1 MKAQE
6 RLEAYLGGFR
16 QRLRTLI
23 LARGAAALCV
33 AALTVTLL
41 AVYIGTRQAFPAELM
56 NGARLLLALSL
67 GAIAALLLVRPLRA
81 LRRTRGVAD
90 IERRAPDFDGRIETY
105 DELAGGKRGDAAR
118 PSPFLGLLAEDAWRL
133 ARGIPAALRVPGRE
147 ITLPGALAGA
157 ALAALVWFAAFG
169 PDNWRYGVRHVW
181 AGWAMADTLPPQR
194 IVVDPGDGAVRRG
207 GDLVVGAYAEG
218 FDPASAEV
226 FARFESSGEWESASM
241 LADDGLF
248 EFTFYAV
255 REPVSYYV
263 VAAGVHSE
271 EFQVEVVDL
280 PRVRNVKLT
289 YHYPRWTQL
298 ETEIEDPGNDISA
311 VAGTRVEVEVTTD
324 QPLGAAE
331 LIVNGET
338 LEMTADGAVA
348 TGALEVSES
357 GEYHV
362 STYFADDPVR
372 LTDDY
377 FIDVI
382 PDNKPEVSVV
392 RPGRDYRASN
402 IEEVS
407 VRVEAEDDFGLDRL
421 ELHYSVNGG
430 EWNIVEL
437 DVDGARAEGEEVLY
451 LEEMDKPASNAAGA
465 AGLQDLLGGDRL
477 TVDRL
482 DEVRDAIVA
491 GVAEAD
497 AADAFTGLEPGDLIS
512 YYAEAHDRD
521 ASERTDLFFVEVQ
534 PFERSYTQSMQGGG
548 GGGGGGGGEQ
558 NEISQRQ
565 KEILLATWN
574 LIREQEQVAGF
585 LDEQQL
591 GDNAAML
598 AELQRTL
605 ADQARTLANRTRA
618 RQLTQVD
625 EQIQTF
631 VNSLESAAEAM
642 VPAAERLADL
652 QFDEAV
658 PSEQEALQHLLKAES
673 VFTDIQVS
681 FNQGGGGGGAGGFAG
696 RDLAELFEL
705 EMDLEKNQYETE
717 SAVSFDTPEAEFD
730 EAIARLQELARRQ
743 ESLARQAGRQQQLT
757 EQERWQQE
765 QLRRETEELRRQL
778 EELRQAAAQQQA
790 QQQGQ
795 QGGQP
800 QGGQGGQQSGQP
812 GQLANAAT
820 EAIRQLDNALR
831 AMDRAQSQGEL
842 SPEQAQRAIEQARR
856 QLDQALD
863 QLTDQRQAAAEAAFS
878 DLNERAQA
886 LLEDQRRIAA
896 ELQRVAN
903 EAFRNR
909 NPDGT
914 RDNPL
919 SYDEAVDLSER
930 KWAMQET
937 LEALEQDIQSVANQ
951 FRNQTPGASEELY
964 EALADLQQ
972 TQAALRLGAAAERI
986 RRGLADELAPFEGVT
1001 TAALEDLERDT
1012 ESALATASRE
1022 ARAGRELEEDPTS
1035 ELVAELQALR
1045 RELSAFQ
1052 NGAQPGQPGQP
1063 GQNGQPSQI
1072 GQPGQPGNGAQA
1084 GGAQPGQQAGG
1095 ALGGNRF
1102 GPGGGWGAFD
1112 QDRRGLG
1119 FWDPTTGL
1127 ALDPQARERLEAEL
1141 QAAGSDLLALGTRL
1155 RADDALTAEEL
1166 AAIRQ
1171 LGDAL
1176 RRGLTGAN
1184 QALVEQE
1191 YLAML
1196 NLMEQ
1201 LELQLTYGSDSA
1213 EGELAVRTEAPAG
1226 VAAEYEEAVAEYFR
1240 RLSRSEEP

>member
-23 LARGAAALCV
+23 LARGVAALCAAAL
-33 AALTVTLL
+33 AVTLL
-41 AVYIGTRQAFPAELM
+41 AVYIGARQAFPAELM

-67 GAIAALLLVRPLRA
+67 GAIAALLLIRPLQA

-105 DELAGGKRGDAAR
+105 DELASGKRKDAAQ

-133 ARGIPAALRVPGRE
+133 ARRIPAALPVPGRE
-147 ITLPGALAGA
+147 ITVPAALAGA
-157 ALAALVWFAAFG
+157 ALGALVWFAAFG

-194 IVVDPGDGAVRRG
+194 IVVNPGDGAVRRG
-207 GDLVVGAYAEG
+207 GDLIIDAYAEG
-218 FDPASAEV
+218 FDPVAAEV
-226 FARFESSGEWESASM
+226 FARFESSEDWESAPM

-248 EFTFYAV
+248 EFTFFAV

-298 ETEIEDPGNDISA
+298 ETETEDPGSDIAA
-311 VAGTRVEVEVTTD
+311 VAGTQVEVEVTTD

-348 TGALEVSES
+348 TGVLEVSES
-357 GEYHV
+357 GEYYV
-362 STYFADDPVR
+362 STFFADDPVR

-392 RPGRDYRASN
+392 RPGRDWRASN

-407 VRVEAEDDFGLDRL
+407 VQVEARDDFGLDRL
-421 ELHYSVNGG
+421 ELHYSINGG
-430 EWNIVEL
+430 EYNVVEL
-437 DVDGARAEGEEVLY
+437 DVDGAFARSDEVLY
-451 LEEMDKPASNAAGA
+451 LEEMEKPASASTPG
-465 AGLQDLLGGDRL
+465 GLQDLLEGNRL

-482 DEVRDAIVA
+482 DEVREAVIA
-491 GVAEAD
+491 GVAED
-497 AADAFTGLEPGDLIS
+497 AADATSGLEPGDLIT
-512 YYAEAHDRD
+512 YYAVAHDRD

-591 GDNAAML
+591 EDNAAML
-598 AELQRTL
+598 SELQRTL

-658 PSEQEALQHLLKAES
+658 PSEQAALQHLLKAES

-730 EAIARLQELARRQ
+730 EAIAKLQELARRQ
-743 ESLARQAGRQQQLT
+743 ENLARQAGRQQQMT

-800 QGGQGGQQSGQP
+800 QSGQGGQQSGQP
-812 GQLANAAT
+812 GQLANAAG
-820 EAIRQLDNALR
+820 EAIRQLDNALQ
-831 AMDRAQSQGEL
+831 AMDRAQAQGEMT
-842 SPEQAQRAIEQARR
+842 PEQAQRAIEQARR
-856 QLDQALD
+856 QLDRALE
-863 QLTDQRQAAAEAAFS
+863 QLTDQRQAVAEAAFS
-878 DLNERAQA
+878 ELHERAEA

-896 ELQRVAN
+896 ELQQVAN

-919 SYDEAVDLSER
+919 SYEEAVDLSER
-930 KWAMQET
+930 KWAMQEV

-951 FRNQTPGASEELY
+951 FRGQTPEASEELY
-964 EALADLQQ
+964 QALADLQQ
-972 TQAALRLGAAAERI
+972 NQTTLRLGAAADRI

-1001 TAALEDLERDT
+1001 TASLEDLRSDT
-1012 ESALATASRE
+1012 ERALATASRE
-1022 ARAGRELEEDPTS
+1022 AREGQQFEEDTTS

-1045 RELSAFQ
+1045 RELAAFQ
-1052 NGAQPGQPGQP
+1052 NGAQPGQAGQP
-1063 GQNGQPSQI
+1063 GENG
-1072 GQPGQPGNGAQA
+1072 QA
-1084 GGAQPGQQAGG
+1084 GGAQPGGQQAGG

-1119 FWDPTTGL
+1119 FWDPTSGL
-1127 ALDPQARERLEAEL
+1127 ALDPQMRERLEAEL
-1141 QAAGSDLLALGTRL
+1141 QAAGSDLLTLGARL
-1155 RADDALTAEEL
+1155 RAEDALTAEEL
-1166 AAIRQ
+1166 AAIRR
-1171 LGDAL
+1171 LGDVL
-1176 RRGLTGAN
+1176 RQGLTAGAN
-1184 QALVEQE
+1184 EAIVEQE

-1201 LELQLTYGSDSA
+1201 LELQLTSGESG
-1213 EGELAVRTEAPAG
+1213 EGETAVRTEAPAG

>member
-23 LARGAAALCV
+23 LARGSAAICV
-33 AALTVTLL
+33 AALAVTLL

-56 NGARLLLALSL
+56 NGARVVLALSL
-67 GAIAALLLVRPLRA
+67 GAIAALLLVRPLKA

-105 DELAGGKRGDAAR
+105 DELAGGKHQDAAQ

-147 ITLPGALAGA
+147 ITIPGALAGA

-194 IVVDPGDGAVRRG
+194 IVVSPGDGAVRRG
-207 GDLVVGAYAEG
+207 GDLVIDAYAEG
-218 FDPASAEV
+218 FDPVAAEV
-226 FARFESSGEWESASM
+226 FARFESSEDWESAPM

-248 EFTFYAV
+248 EFTFFAV

-289 YHYPRWTQL
+289 YHYPGWTQL
-298 ETEIEDPGNDISA
+298 ATETEDPGDDISA

-324 QPLGAAE
+324 QPLGEAE

-357 GEYHV
+357 GEYYV

-392 RPGRDYRASN
+392 RPGRDWRASN

-407 VRVEAEDDFGLDRL
+407 VRVEARDDFGLDRL
-421 ELHYSVNGG
+421 ELHYSINGG
-430 EWNIVEL
+430 EYNVVEL
-437 DVDGARAEGEEVLY
+437 DTDGAFAQSDEVLY
-451 LEEMDKPASNAAGA
+451 LEEMEKPASASLSTAG
-465 AGLQDLLGGDRL
+465 GLQDLLEGNRL

-482 DEVRDAIVA
+482 DEVRDAIIT
-491 GVAEAD
+491 GVAEAE
-497 AADAFTGLEPGDLIS
+497 AEADADATTGLETGDLIT
-512 YYAEAHDRD
+512 YYAVAHDRD

-574 LIREQEQVAGF
+574 LIREQEQVTGF

-591 GDNAAML
+591 EDNAAML
-598 AELQRTL
+598 SELQRTL

-658 PSEQEALQHLLKAES
+658 PSEQAALQHLLKAES

-730 EAIARLQELARRQ
+730 EAIAKLQELARRQ
-743 ESLARQAGRQQQLT
+743 ENLARQAGRQQQLT

-800 QGGQGGQQSGQP
+800 QSGQGGQQSGQP
-812 GQLANAAT
+812 GQLANAAG
-820 EAIRQLDNALR
+820 EAIRQLDNALQ
-831 AMDRAQSQGEL
+831 AMDRAQAQGEMT
-842 SPEQAQRAIEQARR
+842 PEQAQRAIEQARR
-856 QLDQALD
+856 QLDRALE
-863 QLTDQRQAAAEAAFS
+863 QLTDQRQAVAEAAFS
-878 DLNERAQA
+878 ELHERAEA

-896 ELQRVAN
+896 ELQQVAN
-903 EAFRNR
+903 EAFQNR

-919 SYDEAVDLSER
+919 SYEEAVDLSER
-930 KWAMQET
+930 KWAMQEV
-937 LEALEQDIQSVANQ
+937 LEALEQDIQDVANQ
-951 FRNQTPGASEELY
+951 FRGQTPEASEELY
-964 EALADLQQ
+964 QALADLQQ
-972 TQAALRLGAAAERI
+972 NQTSLRLGAAAERI

-1001 TAALEDLERDT
+1001 TASLEDLRSDT
-1012 ESALATASRE
+1012 ERALATASRE
-1022 ARAGRELEEDPTS
+1022 ARDGQQVEEDATS

-1045 RELSAFQ
+1045 RELAAFQ
-1052 NGAQPGQPGQP
+1052 NGMQPGQPGQP
-1063 GQNGQPSQI
+1063 GQAGQPAE
-1072 GQPGQPGNGAQA
+1072 NGQA
-1084 GGAQPGQQAGG
+1084 GGAQAGGQQAGG

-1119 FWDPTTGL
+1119 FWDPTRGL
-1127 ALDPQARERLEAEL
+1127 ALDPQMRERLEAEL

-1155 RADDALTAEEL
+1155 RAEDALTAEEL

-1176 RRGLTGAN
+1176 RQGLTGRN
-1184 QALVEQE
+1184 EALVEQE

-1201 LELQLTYGSDSA
+1201 LELQLTSSESA
-1213 EGELAVRTEAPAG
+1213 EGETAVRTEAPAG

>member
-6 RLEAYLGGFR
+6 RLDAYLGGFR

-23 LARGAAALCV
+23 LARGAAALCA
-33 AALTVTLL
+33 AALAVTLL

-67 GAIAALLLVRPLRA
+67 GAIAALLLVRPLKA

-105 DELAGGKRGDAAR
+105 DELAGGKRGDAAQ

-147 ITLPGALAGA
+147 ITIPGALAGA

-181 AGWAMADTLPPQR
+181 AGWVMADTLPPQR
-194 IVVDPGDGAVRRG
+194 IVVSPGDGAVRRG
-207 GDLVVGAYAEG
+207 GDLVIDAYAQG
-218 FDPASAEV
+218 FDPVAAEV
-226 FARFESSGEWESASM
+226 FARFESSEDWESAPM
-241 LADDGLF
+241 QADDGLF
-248 EFTFYAV
+248 GFTFFAV

-280 PRVRNVKLT
+280 PRVRNVALT

-298 ETEIEDPGNDISA
+298 ETETEDPGDDISA

-324 QPLGAAE
+324 QPLGEAE

-348 TGALEVSES
+348 TGVLEVSES
-357 GEYHV
+357 GEYYV

-392 RPGRDYRASN
+392 RPGRDWRASN

-407 VRVEAEDDFGLDRL
+407 VRVEARDDFGLDRL

-430 EWNIVEL
+430 EYSVVEL
-437 DVDGARAEGEEVLY
+437 DADGDFAQSDEVLY
-451 LEEMDKPASNAAGA
+451 LEEMEKPASAGLSTA
-465 AGLQDLLGGDRL
+465 GGLQDFLEGNRL

-482 DEVRDAIVA
+482 DEVRDAIVT

-497 AADAFTGLEPGDLIS
+497 ADADADATSGLEPGDLIT
-512 YYAEAHDRD
+512 YYAVAHDRD

-574 LIREQEQVAGF
+574 LIREQEEVTGF

-591 GDNAAML
+591 EDNAAML
-598 AELQRTL
+598 SELQRTL

-658 PSEQEALQHLLKAES
+658 PSEQAALQHLLKAES

-730 EAIARLQELARRQ
+730 EAIAKLQELARRQ
-743 ESLARQAGRQQQLT
+743 ENLARQAGRQQQMT

-800 QGGQGGQQSGQP
+800 QSGQGGQQSGQP
-812 GQLANAAT
+812 GQLANAAG
-820 EAIRQLDNALR
+820 EAIRQLDNALQ
-831 AMDRAQSQGEL
+831 AMDRAQGQGEMT
-842 SPEQAQRAIEQARR
+842 PEQAQRAIEQARR
-856 QLDQALD
+856 QLDQALE

-878 DLNERAQA
+878 ELHEGAEA

-896 ELQRVAN
+896 ELQQVAN
-903 EAFRNR
+903 EAFQNR

-919 SYDEAVDLSER
+919 SYEEAVDLSER
-930 KWAMQET
+930 KWAMQEV

-951 FRNQTPGASEELY
+951 FRGQTPEASEELY
-964 EALADLQQ
+964 QALADLQQ
-972 TQAALRLGAAAERI
+972 NQTSLRLGAAADRI

-1001 TAALEDLERDT
+1001 TASLEDLRSDT
-1012 ESALATASRE
+1012 ERALATASRE
-1022 ARAGRELEEDPTS
+1022 AREGQQVEEDATS

-1045 RELSAFQ
+1045 RELAAFQ
-1052 NGAQPGQPGQP
+1052 NGMQPGQPGQP
-1063 GQNGQPSQI
+1063 GQGGQPGENGQP
-1072 GQPGQPGNGAQA
+1072 
-1084 GGAQPGQQAGG
+1084 GGAQPGGQQAGG

-1127 ALDPQARERLEAEL
+1127 ALDPQMRERLEAEL
-1141 QAAGSDLLALGTRL
+1141 QAAGSDLLALGSRL
-1155 RADDALTAEEL
+1155 RAEDALTAEEL

-1176 RRGLTGAN
+1176 RQGLTAGAN
-1184 QALVEQE
+1184 EAIVEQE

-1201 LELQLTYGSDSA
+1201 LELQLTSGEAA
-1213 EGELAVRTEAPAG
+1213 EGETAVRTEAPAG

>member
-16 QRLRTLI
+16 RRLRTLI

-33 AALTVTLL
+33 AALGVTLL
-41 AVYIGTRQAFPAELM
+41 AVYLGTRQAFPAELM
-56 NGARLLLALSL
+56 NGARLMLALSL
-67 GAIAALLLVRPLRA
+67 GAIAALLLVRPLQV

-105 DELAGGKRGDAAR
+105 DELSGPKRKDAAQ

-133 ARGIPAALRVPGRE
+133 ARRIPAGLRVPGRE
-147 ITLPGALAGA
+147 ITVPGALAGA

-194 IVVDPGDGAVRRG
+194 IVVNPGDGAVRRG
-207 GDLVVGAYAEG
+207 GDLVIDARAEG
-218 FDPASAEV
+218 FDPVAAEV
-226 FARFESSGEWESASM
+226 FARFESSGDWESAPM

-248 EFTFYAV
+248 EFTFFAV

-280 PRVRNVKLT
+280 PRVRNVRLT

-298 ETEIEDPGNDISA
+298 ETETEDPGNDISA

-338 LEMTADGAVA
+338 LEMSADGAVA
-348 TGALEVSES
+348 TGVLEVSES
-357 GEYHV
+357 GEYYV
-362 STYFADDPVR
+362 STFFADDPVR

-392 RPGRDYRASN
+392 RPGRDYRASS

-407 VRVEAEDDFGLDRL
+407 LRVEAEDDFGLDRL
-421 ELHYSVNGG
+421 ELHYSINGG
-430 EWNIVEL
+430 EYNIVEL
-437 DVDGARAEGEEVLY
+437 DVDGAFARSDEVLY
-451 LEEMDKPASNAAGA
+451 LEEMEKPASAGTA
-465 AGLQDLLGGDRL
+465 GGLQDLLEGNRL
-477 TVDRL
+477 PVDRL
-482 DEVRDAIVA
+482 DEVRDAVVT
-491 GVAEAD
+491 GVAEAG
-497 AADAFTGLEPGDLIS
+497 AAATSGLEPGDLIT
-512 YYAEAHDRD
+512 YYAVAHDRD
-521 ASERTDLFFVEVQ
+521 ATERTDLFFVEVQ
-534 PFERSYTQSMQGGG
+534 PYERSFTQSMQGG

-565 KEILLATWN
+565 KDILLATWN
-574 LIREQEQVAGF
+574 LIREQEQVTGF

-681 FNQGGGGGGAGGFAG
+681 FNRGGGGGGAGGFAG

-717 SAVSFDTPEAEFD
+717 SQVSFDTPEAEFD
-730 EAIARLQELARRQ
+730 EAIAKLQELARRQ
-743 ESLARQAGRQQQLT
+743 ENLARQAGRQQQLT

-778 EELRQAAAQQQA
+778 EELRQAAAQQQ
-790 QQQGQ
+790 QQGQQGQ

-800 QGGQGGQQSGQP
+800 QSGQGGQQSGQP
-812 GQLANAAT
+812 GQLANATT

-831 AMDRAQSQGEL
+831 AMDRAQGQGEMT
-842 SPEQAQRAIEQARR
+842 PEQAQRAIEQARR
-856 QLDQALD
+856 QLDQALE

-878 DLNERAQA
+878 DLNDRARA
-886 LLEDQRRIAA
+886 LSEDQRRIAA
-896 ELQRVAN
+896 ELQQVAN

-909 NPDGT
+909 NADGT

-919 SYDEAVDLSER
+919 SYEEAVDLSER
-930 KWAMQET
+930 KWVMQED
-937 LEALEQDIQSVANQ
+937 LEDLEQDIQSVANQ
-951 FRNQTPGASEELY
+951 FRGQTPEASEELY
-964 EALADLQQ
+964 QALADLQQ

-1012 ESALATASRE
+1012 ERALATASRE
-1022 ARAGRELEEDPTS
+1022 AREGRQAEEDPTS

-1045 RELSAFQ
+1045 RELAAFQ

-1063 GQNGQPSQI
+1063 GQNGQ
-1072 GQPGQPGNGAQA
+1072 A

-1095 ALGGNRF
+1095 APGGNRF

-1119 FWDPTTGL
+1119 FWDPTRGL
-1127 ALDPQARERLEAEL
+1127 ALDPQMRERLEAEL
-1141 QAAGSDLLALGTRL
+1141 QAAGSDVLTLGSRL
-1155 RADDALTAEEL
+1155 RSEDALTAEEL
-1166 AAIRQ
+1166 DAIRR

-1176 RRGLTGAN
+1176 RRGLTTGAN
-1184 QALVEQE
+1184 EAIVEQE

-1201 LELQLTYGSDSA
+1201 LELQLTAGDSA
-1213 EGELAVRTEAPAG
+1213 EGETAVRTEAPAG

>member
-16 QRLRTLI
+16 QRLRTMI
-23 LARGAAALCV
+23 LARGAAALCA
-33 AALTVTLL
+33 AALAVTLL
-41 AVYIGTRQAFPAELM
+41 AVFIGTRQAFPAELM

-67 GAIAALLLVRPLRA
+67 GAIAALLLIRPLRA

-90 IERRAPDFDGRIETY
+90 IEKRAPDFDGRIETY
-105 DELAGGKRGDAAR
+105 DELAGGKRGDAAQ

-147 ITLPGALAGA
+147 ITVPGALAGA

-194 IVVDPGDGAVRRG
+194 IVVSPGDGAVRRG
-207 GDLVVGAYAEG
+207 GDLVIDAYAEG
-218 FDPASAEV
+218 FDPVVAEV
-226 FARFESSGEWESASM
+226 FARFQSSEDWESAPM

-248 EFTFYAV
+248 EFTFFAV

-271 EFQVEVVDL
+271 EFQVDVVDL
-280 PRVRNVKLT
+280 PRVRNVALT

-298 ETEIEDPGNDISA
+298 ETETEDPGDDISA

-324 QPLGAAE
+324 QPLGEAE

-348 TGALEVSES
+348 TGVLEVSES
-357 GEYHV
+357 GEYYV

-392 RPGRDYRASN
+392 RPGRDWRASN

-407 VRVEAEDDFGLDRL
+407 VRVEARDDFGLDRL

-430 EWNIVEL
+430 EYNVVEL
-437 DVDGARAEGEEVLY
+437 DVDGAFAESDEVLY
-451 LEEMDKPASNAAGA
+451 LEEMEKPASASASAAG
-465 AGLQDLLGGDRL
+465 GLQDLLGGDRL

-482 DEVRDAIVA
+482 DEVREAIIT
-491 GVAEAD
+491 GVAEAE
-497 AADAFTGLEPGDLIS
+497 ADADATTGLETGDLIT
-512 YYAEAHDRD
+512 YYAVAHDRD

-574 LIREQEQVAGF
+574 LIREQEQVTGF

-591 GDNAAML
+591 EDNAAML
-598 AELQRTL
+598 SELQRTL

-658 PSEQEALQHLLKAES
+658 PSEQAALQHLLKAES

-730 EAIARLQELARRQ
+730 EAIAKLQELARRQ
-743 ESLARQAGRQQQLT
+743 ENLARQAGRQQQMT

-800 QGGQGGQQSGQP
+800 QSGQGGQQSGQP
-812 GQLANAAT
+812 GQLANAAG
-820 EAIRQLDNALR
+820 EAIRQLDNALQ
-831 AMDRAQSQGEL
+831 AMDRAQAQGEMT
-842 SPEQAQRAIEQARR
+842 PEQAQRAIEQARR
-856 QLDQALD
+856 QLDQALE
-863 QLTDQRQAAAEAAFS
+863 QLTDQRQAVAEAAFS
-878 DLNERAQA
+878 ELHERAEA

-896 ELQRVAN
+896 ELQQVAN

-919 SYDEAVDLSER
+919 SYEEAVDLSER
-930 KWAMQET
+930 KWAMQEV

-951 FRNQTPGASEELY
+951 FRGQTPEASEELY
-964 EALADLQQ
+964 QALADLQQ
-972 TQAALRLGAAAERI
+972 NQTTLRLGAAADRI

-1001 TAALEDLERDT
+1001 TASLEDLRSDT
-1012 ESALATASRE
+1012 ERALATASRE
-1022 ARAGRELEEDPTS
+1022 AREGQQVEEDATS

-1045 RELSAFQ
+1045 RELAAFQ
-1052 NGAQPGQPGQP
+1052 NGMQPGQPGQP
-1063 GQNGQPSQI
+1063 GQAGQPAE
-1072 GQPGQPGNGAQA
+1072 NGQA
-1084 GGAQPGQQAGG
+1084 GGAQPGGQQAGG

-1119 FWDPTTGL
+1119 FWDPTRGL
-1127 ALDPQARERLEAEL
+1127 ALDPQMRERLEAEL
-1141 QAAGSDLLALGTRL
+1141 QAAGSDLLTLGARL
-1155 RADDALTAEEL
+1155 RAEDALTAEEL

-1176 RRGLTGAN
+1176 RQGLTAGAN
-1184 QALVEQE
+1184 EAIVEQE

-1201 LELQLTYGSDSA
+1201 LELQLTSGESA
-1213 EGELAVRTEAPAG
+1213 EGETAVRTEAPAG

>member
-6 RLEAYLGGFR
+6 RLEEYLGGFR

-23 LARGAAALCV
+23 LARGVAVLCAAALG
-33 AALTVTLL
+33 VTLL

-67 GAIAALLLVRPLRA
+67 GAVAALLLIRPLRA
-81 LRRTRGVAD
+81 LRRTRGVTD

-105 DELAGGKRGDAAR
+105 DELAGGRHQDAAQ

-147 ITLPGALAGA
+147 IMVPGALAGA

-181 AGWAMADTLPPQR
+181 AGWAMEDTLPPQR
-194 IVVDPGDGAVRRG
+194 IVVNPGDGAVRRG
-207 GDLVVGAYAEG
+207 GDLVIDAYAEG
-218 FDPASAEV
+218 FDPVGAEV
-226 FARFESSGEWESASM
+226 FARFESSEDWESAPM

-248 EFTFYAV
+248 EFTFFAV

-280 PRVRNVKLT
+280 PRVRNVRLT
-289 YHYPRWTQL
+289 YHYPRWTGL
-298 ETEIEDPGNDISA
+298 ESETEDPGDDIAA
-311 VAGTRVEVEVTTD
+311 VAGTQVEVAVTTD
-324 QPLGAAE
+324 QPLGEAE

-338 LEMTADGAVA
+338 LQMSTDGTAA
-348 TGALEVSES
+348 TGVLEVSES
-357 GEYHV
+357 GEYYV
-362 STYFADDPVR
+362 STFFADDPVR

-392 RPGRDYRASN
+392 RPGRDYRANN

-421 ELHYSVNGG
+421 ELHYSINGG
-430 EWNIVEL
+430 AWNVVEL
-437 DVDGARAEGEEVLY
+437 DVDGAFAESNEVLY
-451 LEEMDKPASNAAGA
+451 LEEMDKPASTGIPG
-465 AGLQDLLGGDRL
+465 GLQDLLEGNRL
-477 TVDRL
+477 TADNL
-482 DEVRDAIVA
+482 DEVREAVVA

-497 AADAFTGLEPGDLIS
+497 ADATTGLEPGDLIS
-512 YYAEAHDRD
+512 YYAEAHDRG

-534 PFERSYTQSMQGGG
+534 PFERSFTQSMQGGG

-591 GDNAAML
+591 GDNANML

-730 EAIARLQELARRQ
+730 EAIAKLQELARRQ
-743 ESLARQAGRQQQLT
+743 ENLARQAGRQQQMT

-778 EELRQAAAQQQA
+778 EELRQAAAQQQ
-790 QQQGQ
+790 QQ

-800 QGGQGGQQSGQP
+800 QSGQQGGQQGGQP
-812 GQLANAAT
+812 GQLANAAG
-820 EAIRQLDNALR
+820 EAIRQLDNALQ
-831 AMDRAQSQGEL
+831 AMDRAQAQGEMT
-842 SPEQAQRAIEQARR
+842 PEQAQRAIEQARR
-856 QLDQALD
+856 QLDRALE
-863 QLTDQRQAAAEAAFS
+863 QLTDQRQAVAEAAFS
-878 DLNERAQA
+878 ELHERAEA

-896 ELQRVAN
+896 ELQQVAN

-909 NPDGT
+909 NADGT
-914 RDNPL
+914 RNNPL

-930 KWAMQET
+930 KWVMQEE

-951 FRNQTPGASEELY
+951 FRGQTPEASEELY
-964 EALADLQQ
+964 QALADLQQ
-972 TQAALRLGAAAERI
+972 TQTSLRLGAAGDRI

-1001 TAALEDLERDT
+1001 TASLEDLRSDT
-1012 ESALATASRE
+1012 ERALATASRE
-1022 ARAGRELEEDPTS
+1022 AREGQQMEDDATS

-1045 RELSAFQ
+1045 RGLAAFQ
-1052 NGAQPGQPGQP
+1052 NGVQPGQAGQP
-1063 GQNGQPSQI
+1063 GQNGQP
-1072 GQPGQPGNGAQA
+1072 GQA
-1084 GGAQPGQQAGG
+1084 GGAQPGQQGGG

-1102 GPGGGWGAFD
+1102 GPGGGGVFD
-1112 QDRRGLG
+1112 TDRRGLG
-1119 FWDPTTGL
+1119 FWDPTGPL
-1127 ALDPQARERLEAEL
+1127 ALDPQMRERLEDEL
-1141 QAAGSDLLALGTRL
+1141 RAAGSDLLALGTRL
-1155 RADDALTAEEL
+1155 RGEDALTAEEL
-1166 AAIRQ
+1166 DAIRR

-1176 RRGLTGAN
+1176 RAGLTAGAN
-1184 QALVEQE
+1184 EAIVEQE

-1201 LELQLTYGSDSA
+1201 LELQLVAADSA
-1213 EGELAVRTEAPAG
+1213 EGETAVRTEAPAG

>member
-1 MKAQE
+1 MKAQA
-6 RLEAYLGGFR
+6 RLEKYLGGFR
-16 QRLRTLI
+16 RRLRTLI
-23 LARGAAALCV
+23 LARGAAVLFV
-33 AALTVTLL
+33 AALAVTLL
-41 AVYIGTRQAFPAELM
+41 AVLIGTRQAFPDELM

-67 GAIAALLLVRPLRA
+67 GAVAALLLVRPLQV
-81 LRRTRGVAD
+81 LRRTRGVTD

-105 DELAGGKRGDAAR
+105 DELASGKRHDAAQ

-133 ARGIPAALRVPGRE
+133 ARRIPAALRVPNRE
-147 ITLPGALAGA
+147 IAAPGVLAAVALAV
-157 ALAALVWFAAFG
+157 LVWFAAFG

-194 IVVDPGDGAVRRG
+194 IVVNPGNGAVRRG
-207 GDLVVGAYAEG
+207 GDLVIDALAEG
-218 FDPASAEV
+218 FDPLAAEV
-226 FARFESSGEWESASM
+226 FARFQSSEDWESAPM
-241 LADDGLF
+241 LAREDDF
-248 EFTFYAV
+248 EFTFFAV
-255 REPVSYYV
+255 REPVRYYV

-271 EFQVEVVDL
+271 EFLVDVVDL
-280 PRVRNVKLT
+280 PRVRNLKLT

-298 ETEIEDPGNDISA
+298 ETETADPGGDISA

-324 QPLGAAE
+324 QPLGDAE
-331 LIVNGET
+331 LIVNGAT
-338 LEMTADGAVA
+338 LEMTTDGAAA
-348 TGALEVSES
+348 TGVLEVSES
-357 GEYHV
+357 GEYFV
-362 STYFADDPVR
+362 STFFADDPVR

-382 PDNKPEVSVV
+382 PDSKPEVSVV
-392 RPGRDYRASN
+392 RPGRDWRASN

-407 VRVEAEDDFGLDRL
+407 VRVEASDDFGLDRL

-437 DVDGARAEGEEVLY
+437 DVDGTHALSDEVLY
-451 LEEMDKPASNAAGA
+451 LEELGKTVGA
-465 AGLQDLLGGDRL
+465 DNLLDLLEGNRL

-482 DEVRDAIVA
+482 DEVRDAA
-491 GVAEAD
+491 TG
-497 AADAFTGLEPGDLIS
+497 AADATSGLEPGDLIS
-512 YYAEAHDRD
+512 YFAKAHDRD

-548 GGGGGGGGEQ
+548 GGGGGGGEQ

-574 LIREQEQVAGF
+574 MIREQEQITGF

-591 GDNAAML
+591 EDNARML

-605 ADQARTLANRTRA
+605 ADQARTLASRTRA

-625 EQIQTF
+625 EKIQTF

-642 VPAAERLADL
+642 APAAERLTNL

-681 FNQGGGGGGAGGFAG
+681 FQQGGGGGGGGFAG

-730 EAIARLQELARRQ
+730 EAIAKLQELARRQ
-743 ESLARQAGRQQQLT
+743 ENLARQAGRQQELT

-778 EELRQAAAQQQA
+778 EELRQAAAQQQ
-790 QQQGQ
+790 QQGGQ

-800 QGGQGGQQSGQP
+800 QSGQQGQQSGQQ
-812 GQLANAAT
+812 GGLANATT

-831 AMDRAQSQGEL
+831 AMDRAQAQGGQT
-842 SPEQAQRAIEQARR
+842 PEQAQRSIEQARR
-856 QLDQALD
+856 QLDQALE

-896 ELQRVAN
+896 ELQQVAN

-909 NPDGT
+909 NADGT

-919 SYDEAVDLSER
+919 SYEEAIDLSER
-930 KWAMQET
+930 KWAMQDE
-937 LEALEQDIQSVANQ
+937 LDALEGDIQSVANQ
-951 FRNQTPGASEELY
+951 FRGKTPGASEELY
-964 EALADLQQ
+964 DALADLQQ
-972 TQAALRLGAAAERI
+972 TQASLRLAAAAERI

-1001 TAALEDLERDT
+1001 TAALEDLRRDT
-1012 ESALATASRE
+1012 GQALATASRE
-1022 ARAGRELEEDPTS
+1022 AREGRQAEEDPTS

-1045 RELSAFQ
+1045 RELAALQ
-1052 NGAQPGQPGQP
+1052 NGAADGQPGE
-1063 GQNGQPSQI
+1063 N
-1072 GQPGQPGNGAQA
+1072 AQA
-1084 GGAQPGQQAGG
+1084 GGGQPGQQAGG

-1102 GPGGGWGAFD
+1102 GPGGGRGAFD
-1112 QDRRGLG
+1112 TDRRGLG
-1119 FWDPTTGL
+1119 FWDPAQRL
-1127 ALDPQARERLEAEL
+1127 SVDPQFREQLEAEL
-1141 QAAGSDLLALGTRL
+1141 RATGSNLLTLGTRL
-1155 RADDALTAEEL
+1155 RAEDALTAEEL
-1166 AAIRQ
+1166 EAIRRV
-1171 LGDAL
+1171 GDAL
-1176 RRGLTGAN
+1176 RRGLNGSN
-1184 QALVEQE
+1184 EALVEQE

-1201 LELQLTYGSDSA
+1201 LELQLTYGEPG
-1213 EGELAVRTEAPAG
+1213 EGETAVRTEAPAG
-1226 VAAEYEEAVAEYFR
+1226 VATEYEEAVAEYFR
-1240 RLSRSEEP
+1240 RLSRSEAP

>member
-23 LARGAAALCV
+23 LARGAAALCA
-33 AALTVTLL
+33 AALAVTLL

-67 GAIAALLLVRPLRA
+67 GAIAVLLLVRPLKA

-105 DELAGGKRGDAAR
+105 DELASGKRQDAAQ

-147 ITLPGALAGA
+147 ITVPGALAGA

-181 AGWAMADTLPPQR
+181 AGWVMADTLPPQR
-194 IVVDPGDGAVRRG
+194 IVVSPGDGAVRRG
-207 GDLVVGAYAEG
+207 GDLVIDAYAQG
-218 FDPASAEV
+218 FDPVAAEV
-226 FARFESSGEWESASM
+226 FARFESSEDWESAPM

-248 EFTFYAV
+248 EFTFFAV

-271 EFQVEVVDL
+271 EFQVDVVDL
-280 PRVRNVKLT
+280 PRVRNVALT

-298 ETEIEDPGNDISA
+298 ETETEDPGDDISA

-324 QPLGAAE
+324 QPLGEAE

-348 TGALEVSES
+348 TGVLEVSES
-357 GEYHV
+357 GEYYV

-392 RPGRDYRASN
+392 RPGRDWRASN

-407 VRVEAEDDFGLDRL
+407 VRVEARDDFGLDRL

-430 EWNIVEL
+430 EYNVVEL
-437 DVDGARAEGEEVLY
+437 GADGAFAESDEVLY
-451 LEEMDKPASNAAGA
+451 LEEMEKPASASVGTAG
-465 AGLQDLLGGDRL
+465 GLEELLGGDRL

-491 GVAEAD
+491 GVAEGVAED
-497 AADAFTGLEPGDLIS
+497 AADATSGLEPGDLIT
-512 YYAEAHDRD
+512 YYAVAHDRD

-548 GGGGGGGGEQ
+548 GGGGGGGEQ

-574 LIREQEQVAGF
+574 LIREQEQVTGF

-591 GDNAAML
+591 EDNAAML
-598 AELQRTL
+598 SELQRTL

-618 RQLTQVD
+618 RQLTRVD

-658 PSEQEALQHLLKAES
+658 PSEQAALQHLLKAES

-730 EAIARLQELARRQ
+730 EAIAKLQELARRQ
-743 ESLARQAGRQQQLT
+743 ENLARQAGRQQQMT

-800 QGGQGGQQSGQP
+800 QSGQGGQQPGQP
-812 GQLANAAT
+812 GELANAAG
-820 EAIRQLDNALR
+820 EAIRQLDNALQ
-831 AMDRAQSQGEL
+831 AMDRAQAQGEMT
-842 SPEQAQRAIEQARR
+842 PEQAQRAIEQARR
-856 QLDQALD
+856 QLDRALE
-863 QLTDQRQAAAEAAFS
+863 QLTDQRQAVAEAAFS
-878 DLNERAQA
+878 ELHERAEA

-896 ELQRVAN
+896 ELQQVAN

-919 SYDEAVDLSER
+919 SYEEAVDLSER
-930 KWAMQET
+930 KWAMQEV
-937 LEALEQDIQSVANQ
+937 LEALEQDIQAVANQ
-951 FRNQTPGASEELY
+951 FRGQTPEASEELY
-964 EALADLQQ
+964 QALADLQQ
-972 TQAALRLGAAAERI
+972 NQTSLRLGAAADRI

-1001 TAALEDLERDT
+1001 TASLEDLRSDT
-1012 ESALATASRE
+1012 ERALATASRE
-1022 ARAGRELEEDPTS
+1022 AREGQQVEEDATS

-1045 RELSAFQ
+1045 RELAAFQ
-1052 NGAQPGQPGQP
+1052 NGMQPGQPGQP
-1063 GQNGQPSQI
+1063 GQV
-1072 GQPGQPGNGAQA
+1072 GQPGENGQA
-1084 GGAQPGQQAGG
+1084 GGAQPGGQQAGG

-1119 FWDPTTGL
+1119 FWDPTRGL
-1127 ALDPQARERLEAEL
+1127 ALDPQMRERLEAEL
-1141 QAAGSDLLALGTRL
+1141 QAAGSDLLTLGARL
-1155 RADDALTAEEL
+1155 RAEDALTAEEL

-1176 RRGLTGAN
+1176 RQGLTAGAN
-1184 QALVEQE
+1184 EAIVEQE

-1201 LELQLTYGSDSA
+1201 LELQLTSGESG
-1213 EGELAVRTEAPAG
+1213 EG
-1226 VAAEYEEAVAEYFR
+1226 
-1240 RLSRSEEP
+1240 

>member
-23 LARGAAALCV
+23 LARGAAALCA
-33 AALTVTLL
+33 AALAVTLL
-41 AVYIGTRQAFPAELM
+41 AVFIGTRQAFPAELM

-67 GAIAALLLVRPLRA
+67 GAIGALLLVRPLKA

-105 DELAGGKRGDAAR
+105 DELASGKRRDAAQ

-147 ITLPGALAGA
+147 ITVPGALAGA

-181 AGWAMADTLPPQR
+181 AGWVMADTLPPQR
-194 IVVDPGDGAVRRG
+194 IVVSPGDGAVRRG
-207 GDLVVGAYAEG
+207 GDLIIDAYAEG
-218 FDPASAEV
+218 FDPVAAEV
-226 FARFESSGEWESASM
+226 FARFQSSGDWESAPM

-248 EFTFYAV
+248 EFTFFAV

-263 VAAGVHSE
+263 VAAGVRSE
-271 EFQVEVVDL
+271 EFQVDVVDL
-280 PRVRNVKLT
+280 PRVRNVRLT

-298 ETEIEDPGNDISA
+298 ETETEDPGDDISA

-324 QPLGAAE
+324 QPLGEAE
-331 LIVNGET
+331 LVVNGET
-338 LEMTADGAVA
+338 LEMTADGATA
-348 TGALEVSES
+348 TGVLEVSES

-362 STYFADDPVR
+362 STYFAEDPVR

-392 RPGRDYRASN
+392 RPGRDWRASN

-407 VRVEAEDDFGLDRL
+407 VRVQAEDDFGLDRL

-430 EWNIVEL
+430 EWNVVEL
-437 DVDGARAEGEEVLY
+437 DVDGAWAESEEVFY
-451 LEEMDKPASNAAGA
+451 LEELDKPASAPGGPRDL
-465 AGLQDLLGGDRL
+465 GLRDLLGGDRL

-482 DEVRDAIVA
+482 DEVRDAIIS
-491 GVAEAD
+491 GVAEDGTDPAD
-497 AADAFTGLEPGDLIS
+497 ATRSLEPGDLIS
-512 YYAEAHDRD
+512 YFAEAHDRE
-521 ASERTDLFFVEVQ
+521 ASERTNLFFVEIR
-534 PFERSYTQSMQGGG
+534 PFERSYTQSMQGG

-574 LIREQEQVAGF
+574 LIREQEQVTGF
-585 LDEQQL
+585 LDGQQL
-591 GDNAAML
+591 EDNAAML
-598 AELQRTL
+598 SELQRTL

-642 VPAAERLADL
+642 APAAERLADL
-652 QFDEAV
+652 RFDEAV

-730 EAIARLQELARRQ
+730 EAIAKLQELARRQ
-743 ESLARQAGRQQQLT
+743 ENLARQAGRQQQLT
-757 EQERWQQE
+757 ERERWQQE

-795 QGGQP
+795 QGGQS
-800 QGGQGGQQSGQP
+800 QSGQGGQQSGQP
-812 GQLANAAT
+812 GQLANAAG
-820 EAIRQLDNALR
+820 EAIRQLDNALQ
-831 AMDRAQSQGEL
+831 AMDRAQAQGEMT
-842 SPEQAQRAIEQARR
+842 PEQAQRAIEQARR
-856 QLDQALD
+856 QLDRALG
-863 QLTDQRQAAAEAAFS
+863 QLTDQRQAVAEAAFS
-878 DLNERAQA
+878 DLHERAEA

-919 SYDEAVDLSER
+919 SYEEAVDLSER
-930 KWAMQET
+930 KWVMQEE
-937 LEALEQDIQSVANQ
+937 LEALEQEIQSVANQ
-951 FRNQTPGASEELY
+951 FRGQTPEASDELY
-964 EALADLQQ
+964 RALADLQQ
-972 TQAALRLGAAAERI
+972 NQTVLRLGAAADRI

-1001 TAALEDLERDT
+1001 TASLEDLRSDT
-1012 ESALATASRE
+1012 ERALATASRE
-1022 ARAGRELEEDPTS
+1022 AREGQQLEEDATS

-1045 RELSAFQ
+1045 RELAAFQ
-1052 NGAQPGQPGQP
+1052 NGDQPGQPGQP
-1063 GQNGQPSQI
+1063 GQV
-1072 GQPGQPGNGAQA
+1072 GQPGGGIQPGQQV

-1102 GPGGGWGAFD
+1102 GPGGGWRAFD
-1112 QDRRGLG
+1112 RDRRGLG
-1119 FWDPTTGL
+1119 FWDPARGL
-1127 ALDPQARERLEAEL
+1127 ALDPQMRERLEAEL
-1141 QAAGSDLLALGTRL
+1141 QAAGSDLLTLGARL
-1155 RADDALTAEEL
+1155 RAEDALTAEEL

-1171 LGDAL
+1171 LGDVL
-1176 RRGLTGAN
+1176 RQGLTAGAN
-1184 QALVEQE
+1184 EAIVEQE

-1201 LELQLTYGSDSA
+1201 LELQLVSGEPG
-1213 EGELAVRTEAPAG
+1213 EGETAVRTEAPAG

>member
-1 MKAQE
+1 MKAQA
-6 RLEAYLGGFR
+6 RLEKYLGGFR
-16 QRLRTLI
+16 RRLRTLI
-23 LARGAAALCV
+23 LARGAAVLFV
-33 AALTVTLL
+33 AALAVTLL
-41 AVYIGTRQAFPAELM
+41 AVLIGTRQAFPDELM

-67 GAIAALLLVRPLRA
+67 GAVAALLLVRPLQV
-81 LRRTRGVAD
+81 LRRTRGVTD

-105 DELAGGKRGDAAR
+105 DELASGKRHDAAQ

-133 ARGIPAALRVPGRE
+133 ARRIPAALRVPNRE
-147 ITLPGALAGA
+147 IAAPGVLAAVALAV
-157 ALAALVWFAAFG
+157 LVWFAAYG

-194 IVVDPGDGAVRRG
+194 IVVNPGDGAVRRG
-207 GDLVVGAYAEG
+207 GDLVIDAVAEG
-218 FDPASAEV
+218 FDPLAAEV
-226 FARFESSGEWESASM
+226 FARFQSSEDWESAPM
-241 LADDGLF
+241 LAREDDF
-248 EFTFYAV
+248 EFTFFAV
-255 REPVSYYV
+255 REPVRYYV

-271 EFQVEVVDL
+271 EFLVDVVDL
-280 PRVRNVKLT
+280 PRVRNLKLT

-298 ETEIEDPGNDISA
+298 ETETADPGGDISA
-311 VAGTRVEVEVTTD
+311 VAGTRVEVEVSTD
-324 QPLGAAE
+324 QPLGDAE

-338 LEMTADGAVA
+338 LEMTTDGTAA
-348 TGALEVSES
+348 TGVLEVSES
-357 GEYHV
+357 GEYFV
-362 STYFADDPVR
+362 STFFADDPVR

-382 PDNKPEVSVV
+382 PDSKPEVSVV
-392 RPGRDYRASN
+392 RPGRDWRASN

-407 VRVEAEDDFGLDRL
+407 VRVEASDDFGLDRL

-437 DVDGARAEGEEVLY
+437 DVDGTHALSDEVLY
-451 LEEMDKPASNAAGA
+451 LEELGKTVGA
-465 AGLQDLLGGDRL
+465 VGLLDLLEGNRL

-482 DEVRDAIVA
+482 DEVRDAA
-491 GVAEAD
+491 TGATD
-497 AADAFTGLEPGDLIS
+497 ATSGLERGDLIS
-512 YYAEAHDRD
+512 YFAEAHDRD

-548 GGGGGGGGEQ
+548 GGGGGGEQ

-574 LIREQEQVAGF
+574 LIREQEQITGF

-591 GDNAAML
+591 EDNALML

-605 ADQARTLANRTRA
+605 ADQARTLASRTRA
-618 RQLTQVD
+618 RQLTAVD

-642 VPAAERLADL
+642 APAAERLTNL

-681 FNQGGGGGGAGGFAG
+681 FQQGGGGGGGGFAG

-717 SAVSFDTPEAEFD
+717 SAVSFDSPEAEFD
-730 EAIARLQELARRQ
+730 EAIAKLQELARRQ
-743 ESLARQAGRQQQLT
+743 ENLARQAGRQQELT

-778 EELRQAAAQQQA
+778 EELRQAAAQQQ
-790 QQQGQ
+790 QGGQ

-800 QGGQGGQQSGQP
+800 QSGQQGQQSGQP
-812 GQLANAAT
+812 GGLANATT

-831 AMDRAQSQGEL
+831 AMDRAQAQGGQT
-842 SPEQAQRAIEQARR
+842 PEQVQRAIEQARR
-856 QLDQALD
+856 QLDQALE
-863 QLTDQRQAAAEAAFS
+863 QMTGLRQAVAEAAFS

-896 ELQRVAN
+896 ELQQVAN

-909 NPDGT
+909 NADGT

-919 SYDEAVDLSER
+919 PYDEAVDLMER
-930 KWAMQET
+930 KWAMQDE
-937 LEALEQDIQSVANQ
+937 LDALEGDIQSVANQ
-951 FRNQTPGASEELY
+951 FRGQTPRASEQLY
-964 EALADLQQ
+964 DALADLQQ
-972 TQAALRLGAAAERI
+972 TQASLRLGAAAERI
-986 RRGLADELAPFEGVT
+986 RRGLADELAPFEGLT
-1001 TAALEDLERDT
+1001 TAALEDLRRDT
-1012 ESALATASRE
+1012 EQALATASRE
-1022 ARAGRELEEDPTS
+1022 AREGRQAEEDPTS

-1045 RELSAFQ
+1045 RELAALQ
-1052 NGAQPGQPGQP
+1052 NGAAGGQPGENP
-1063 GQNGQPSQI
+1063 
-1072 GQPGQPGNGAQA
+1072 QA
-1084 GGAQPGQQAGG
+1084 GGGQPGQQAGG

-1102 GPGGGWGAFD
+1102 GPGGGRGAFD
-1112 QDRRGLG
+1112 TDRRGLG
-1119 FWDPTTGL
+1119 FWDPAQRL
-1127 ALDPQARERLEAEL
+1127 SVDPQLRERLEAEL
-1141 QAAGSDLLALGTRL
+1141 RATGSNLLTLGTRL
-1155 RADDALTAEEL
+1155 RAEDALTAEEL
-1166 AAIRQ
+1166 EAIRRV
-1171 LGDAL
+1171 GDAL
-1176 RRGLTGAN
+1176 RRGLNGAN
-1184 QALVEQE
+1184 EALVEQE

-1201 LELQLTYGSDSA
+1201 LELQLTYGEPG
-1213 EGELAVRTEAPAG
+1213 EGETAVRTEAPAG
-1226 VAAEYEEAVAEYFR
+1226 VATEYEEAVAEYFR
-1240 RLSRSEEP
+1240 RLSRSEAP